1 MFNSLSLF
9 SSISLG
15 CSIGYGLGGASRQ
28 IKICLTEAKESLED
42 NVRTFV
48 FKDRDRTIQVTHIE
62 SGDKLDDRAI
72 ITCDGKKYIFKL
84 TETGGQ
90 LIATCGLFP
99 NISFVF
105 SICGHGRVM
114 CSQLS
119 VNGRN
124 YLSVDTVAVDKETGM
139 IEYDSFGMELDKHHV
154 NWKGVTSF
162 MKQQMAAALLI
173 HAYDSCGSF
182 EQIPDLIYG
191 DLTVLANRYSG
202 ALIFHYKG
210 LEHVVCVRGCVN
222 HTVEITCGGT
232 MGRFIRYVMLLPNR
246 NERNIFTIV
255 KYVNGEETE
264 QFVMDVDNHRIIVMR
279 DNDVVFEYKYTIES
293 TRVAFS
299 KEI

>member
-1 MFNSLSLF
+1 
-9 SSISLG
+9 
-15 CSIGYGLGGASRQ
+15 
-28 IKICLTEAKESLED
+28 
-42 NVRTFV
+42 
-48 FKDRDRTIQVTHIE
+48 
-62 SGDKLDDRAI
+62 
-72 ITCDGKKYIFKL
+72 
-84 TETGGQ
+84 
-90 LIATCGLFP
+90 
-99 NISFVF
+99 
-105 SICGHGRVM
+105 M

-119 VNGRN
+119 LTGRN

-162 MKQQMAAALLI
+162 MKQQMAAAMLI

-182 EQIPDLIYG
+182 EQIPDLIYS

-232 MGRFIRYVMLLPNR
+232 MGRFIRYVILLPNR
-246 NERNIFTIV
+246 NERNLFTVV

-264 QFVMDVDNHRIIVMR
+264 QFVMDVDNHRIVVIC
-279 DNDVVFEYKYTIES
+279 DNDVVFEYKYNIES
-293 TRVAFS
+293 TKVAFS